1 MNSSMAP
8 IDIVID
14 IIKQYKTNAEEAY
27 RNCEHKNDVDMMA
40 YYQGKF
46 NTCDELLTEFE
57 DFKKLFS

>member
-1 MNSSMAP
+1 MAP

-14 IIKQYKTNAEEAY
+14 IIKQYKANAEEAY
-27 RNCEHKNDVDMMA
+27 KNCEHKNHVDMMA

-46 NTCDELLTEFE
+46 NTCDDILSEFE

>member
-1 MNSSMAP
+1 MAP

-14 IIKQYKTNAEEAY
+14 IIKQYKANAEEAY

-46 NTCDELLTEFE
+46 NTCDDILSEFE

>member
-1 MNSSMAP
+1 MAP

-14 IIKQYKTNAEEAY
+14 IIKQYKANAEEAY
-27 RNCEHKNDVDMMA
+27 RNSKHKNNVNIMS

-46 NTCDELLTEFE
+46 NACDDVLAEFE